1 MSMGG
6 FDPEILQDFLT
17 ECGELLDELENRL
30 VELESRPEDLDL
42 LNEIFR
48 ALHTIKGSASFLA
61 LTNLVNIAH
70 AAESALNVARAG
82 NVVVDKR
89 IMDWLL
95 AGVDVIKQQFQEL
108 EAGDPLTA
116 ADAELVANL
125 TMVGDGKY
133 SPDAPSATPAASSDA
148 PAAAA
153 GPATAAPGVPEG
165 AVKLE
170 LPDNKLDLLD
180 FLVTDLDESVAKLR
194 ACVAQLQPLETR
206 ATGAVGLTELSAS
219 VGTSADFFE
228 VESLVALARGLE
240 DAGRALMNAALP
252 GADDLIAR
260 VDHAVGLVGQLCDG
274 LRASVVYP
282 VETDALLAQI
292 GVLCDGGGT
301 DPSWPPFG
309 PQAAAPSERASETPP
324 TPINAAPP
332 PVARIG
338 PETAT
343 EATDASPERKPAA
356 AVEQTIR
363 VEVKRLESLMN
374 LVGELV
380 LQKNRIGAI
389 ARDAGSNH
397 EFTQEWRE
405 LITGSAGDLDRV
417 TGDLQVAVMR
427 TRMQPLDKLFGKYPR
442 LIRDLAAKTNKKMR
456 LVIEGGETEVD
467 KSVIE
472 ELGDPLV
479 HLMRN
484 SADHGVEKPE
494 DRLAKGKPEEG
505 VIRLIASH
513 EGSHVQIVIADDGKG
528 LSREVI
534 GRKAVERGLATEG
547 EVANLSDQEIYRF
560 IMLPGFSTAEQVSDL
575 SGRGVG
581 MDVVRTNIEALKG
594 TLDLD
599 STPGQGTTFTITI
612 PLTVAIMPAMMVG
625 VGEERYAIPLG
636 NILEIVR
643 PGEAEMS
650 SVGKHPV
657 MRLRDRVLPLMS
669 AAELFD
675 LPGRESLAQ
684 PFAVVLSLNGKSIG
698 LMVSSLIGQQEIV
711 IKPLDGVVERSG
723 PVSGATVRDDGG
735 VSLIVDVAELM
746 RIAEGR
752 RPVAAA

>member
-30 VELESRPEDLDL
+30 VELESKPEDLDL

-61 LTNLVNIAH
+61 LTNLVNAAH

-95 AGVDVIKQQFQEL
+95 AAVDVIKQQFVEL
-108 EAGDPLTA
+108 GAGDPLTA
-116 ADAELVANL
+116 ADDQLLANL
-125 TMVGDGKY
+125 TLVGDGKY
-133 SPDAPSATPAASSDA
+133 TPDTPEASASTTEAAPTNEPTAEAPSSDL
-148 PAAAA
+148 
-153 GPATAAPGVPEG
+153 APG
-165 AVKLE
+165 AIKLE

-180 FLVTDLDESVAKLR
+180 FLVADLDESITKLR
-194 ACVAQLQPLETR
+194 ACAEGLAAVETR
-206 ATGAVGLTELSAS
+206 ATAATQLKELAESL
-219 VGTSADFFE
+219 VTSADFFE
-228 VESLVALARGLE
+228 VDTLVALASGLR
-240 DAGRALMNAALP
+240 DAGQALLNGALP
-252 GADDLIAR
+252 GADALIAR
-260 VDHAVGLVGQLCDG
+260 VPAAIEMAATLSAGLRDSVVLPVPAGELLPQIAALCDG
-274 LRASVVYP
+274 QPA
-282 VETDALLAQI
+282 
-292 GVLCDGGGT
+292 
-301 DPSWPPFG
+301 DPSWPAFG
-309 PQAAAPSERASETPP
+309 AAEADPAEAPAPEAPEPP
-324 TPINAAPP
+324 PAPK

-338 PETAT
+338 PETVS
-343 EATDASPERKPAA
+343 EPAA
-356 AVEQTIR
+356 EAGTKTVTAVEQTIR

-389 ARDAGSNH
+389 AREAGLNQS
-397 EFTQEWRE
+397 FTQEWRE

-442 LIRDLAAKTNKKMR
+442 LIRDLATKTGKKMR

-505 VIRLIASH
+505 IIRLTASH

-528 LSREVI
+528 LPRDII

-547 EVANLSDQEIYRF
+547 EIANLSDQEIYRF

-643 PGEAEMS
+643 PGQAEMS
-650 SVGKHPV
+650 TVGEHPV

-675 LPGRESLAQ
+675 LPGRENLAQ

-698 LMVSSLIGQQEIV
+698 LMVSSLIGQQEVV
-711 IKPLDGVVERSG
+711 IKPLEGVVEKAG

-752 RPVAAA
+752 RTVAAA